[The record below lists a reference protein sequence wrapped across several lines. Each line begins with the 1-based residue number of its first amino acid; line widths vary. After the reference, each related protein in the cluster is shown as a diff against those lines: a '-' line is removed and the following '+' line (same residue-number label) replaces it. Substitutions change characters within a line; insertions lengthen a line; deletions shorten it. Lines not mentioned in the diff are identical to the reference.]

1 MAGPGSVAFVSSSQ
15 HLSGPAAGHSRF
27 AGPVGV
33 PGEDSVPSGTARW
46 LRWGQHALL
55 AALAVICLTRSIDAG
70 ANPGAEIGALAAFV
84 GWYLAGIPLA
94 RRGLSGSVWFV
105 ALALLWGVLV
115 LVSPENVWLAFPLW
129 LLAGHLLPLG
139 GGILISVAILA
150 VVIVEP
156 IRQGGTTTFA
166 AVIGPLIGMV
176 VALGISRAQMA
187 LVRDGIERQRLIA
200 SLYAAQEETAAL
212 TDELA
217 RVQRAAGATSERTRL
232 SRDIHDGI
240 AQGFSSILLLARAA
254 RAEENPTR
262 VRELLAHLESSAAEG
277 LEESRRVV
285 GALAP
290 ADLDEGG
297 LVAALHRVS
306 ERFEGESGVSAKVVV
321 TGSIPPI
328 PTTAAVAL
336 LRCVQGAL
344 ANVRTHA
351 RAETVVVSLDGSDDA
366 IRVDIVD
373 DGRGFDTADWTTRA
387 PRTPGDS
394 GYGLRASR
402 TRLRELGGGLAVE
415 SAPGE
420 GTALSA
426 WLPVHTHTDG
436 GTR

>member
-1 MAGPGSVAFVSSSQ
+1 MSTPAVP
-15 HLSGPAAGHSRF
+15 GPAARQTRHTRP

-33 PGEDSVPSGTARW
+33 PGEETVAGGTARW

-55 AALAVICLTRSIDAG
+55 AALAVVCLTRAVAAG
-70 ANPGAEIGALAAFV
+70 AHPAAEVGALLVFV
-84 GWYLAGIPLA
+84 AWYLAGIPVA
-94 RRGLSGSVWFV
+94 RRGVSGPVWFV
-105 ALALLWGVLV
+105 VLTLLWGVLV

-129 LLAGHLLPLG
+129 LLAGHLLPLAHG
-139 GGILISVAILA
+139 VLISA
-150 VVIVEP
+150 VVLVVVVAEP
-156 IRQGGTTTFA
+156 VRQAGTTTFA
-166 AVIGPLIGMV
+166 AVIGPFIGMV

-254 RAEENPTR
+254 RGEDDPAR
-262 VRELLAHLESSAAEG
+262 VRELLVHLESSAAEG

-297 LVAALHRVS
+297 LLAALHRVTD
-306 ERFEGESGVSAKVVV
+306 RFATESGVSARLV
-321 TGSIPPI
+321 TTGAVPPV
-328 PTTAAVAL
+328 PTTTEVAL
-336 LRCVQGAL
+336 VRCVQGAL
-344 ANVRTHA
+344 ANVRAHA
-351 RAETVVVSLDGSDDA
+351 RAGSVVVSLDGSA
-366 IRVDIVD
+366 EVVRVDVVD
-373 DGRGFDTADWTTRA
+373 DGQGFDSTDWTTRA
-387 PRTPGDS
+387 PRSAGDG
-394 GYGLRASR
+394 GYGLRATR
-402 TRLRELGGGLAVE
+402 ARLRELGGGLALE

-426 WLPVHTHTDG
+426 WLPVQSYSPDG
-436 GTR
+436 GIR

>member
-1 MAGPGSVAFVSSSQ
+1 MSTPAVP
-15 HLSGPAAGHSRF
+15 GPAARATQHTRP

-33 PGEDSVPSGTARW
+33 PGEETVAGGTARW

-55 AALAVICLTRSIDAG
+55 AALAVVCLTRAVAAG
-70 ANPGAEIGALAAFV
+70 AHPVAEVVALVAFV
-84 GWYLAGIPLA
+84 VWYLAGMPVT
-94 RRGLSGSVWFV
+94 RRGVSGPVWFV
-105 ALALLWGVLV
+105 VLTLLWGGLV

-129 LLAGHLLPLG
+129 LLAGHLLPLAQG
-139 GGILISVAILA
+139 VIISTIVLA
-150 VVIVEP
+150 VVVAEP
-156 IRQGGTTTFA
+156 VRQAGTTTFA

-187 LVRDGIERQRLIA
+187 LVRDGMERQRLIA
-200 SLYAAQEETAAL
+200 SLYAAQEETTAL

-217 RVQRAAGATSERTRL
+217 RVQRAAGATNERTRL

-254 RAEENPTR
+254 RAEEDPAR
-262 VRELLAHLESSAAEG
+262 VHELLAHLESSATEG

-297 LVAALHRVS
+297 LVAALHRVTA
-306 ERFEGESGVSAKVVV
+306 RFGTESGVAARVV
-321 TGSIPPI
+321 TTGSVPPL
-328 PTTAAVAL
+328 PAATEVAL

-344 ANVRTHA
+344 ANVRAHA
-351 RAETVVVSLDGSDDA
+351 RAESVVVSLDGSDES
-366 IRVDIVD
+366 IRVDVVD
-373 DGRGFDTADWTTRA
+373 DGQGFDATDWTTRG
-387 PRTPGDS
+387 PRSPGDG
-394 GYGLRASR
+394 GYGLRATR
-402 TRLRELGGGLAVE
+402 ARLRELGGGLALV

-426 WLPVHTHTDG
+426 WLPVHGHGRQG
-436 GTR
+436 GTP